1 MVTRYSQEEYRHEIN
16 FYFLDNKHLVIVV
29 LKIPVLVLENNITPI
44 PLTKFELLLINYPV
58 EAENHSREMLLVY
71 R

>member
-16 FYFLDNKHLVIVV
+16 FYFLDSKRLVIFV
-29 LKIPVLVLENNITPI
+29 LKIPVLVLENSITPI